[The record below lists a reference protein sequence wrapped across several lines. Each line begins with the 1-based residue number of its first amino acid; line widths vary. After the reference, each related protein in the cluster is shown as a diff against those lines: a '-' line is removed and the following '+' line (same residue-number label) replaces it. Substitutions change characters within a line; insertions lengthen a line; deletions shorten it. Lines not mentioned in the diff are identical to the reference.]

1 MPENRMTTESP
12 VARNAVV
19 SPKGGEELAA
29 LVEVF
34 TADQSDENFVAVLD
48 YLHDIDVIIP
58 MTDVDE
64 DEGHGIAD
72 AEIGDIITEEG
83 KRLTPEVL
91 EDPSGDQAF
100 PVYATEAEIQKDYD
114 DTFTFVTVPF
124 MQVVEVASNYNVLG
138 IIIDPFS
145 EQLLIEKEY
154 FDDIKK
160 RPWRL

>member
-124 MQVVEVASNYNVLG
+124 MGCSLSGLDLSDAGQRNQNLFLAFLYLFVFAVVLCY
-138 IIIDPFS
+138 
-145 EQLLIEKEY
+145 
-154 FDDIKK
+154 
-160 RPWRL
+160 